1 MSMSNNRRAAHFG
14 LGLCVAFLLGVPTAF
29 AQLAVV
35 DAASVSQL
43 VTQARML
50 QDQLST
56 ARDHLARAEEQL
68 RSMQGTRGMEQL
80 LAGTVRNYLP
90 SDWSQVQDL
99 LPAGAPAYAAL
110 SLNLRR
116 TLDVNALLPE
126 TRLADFP
133 RNAREHIEA
142 VRWSAAVL
150 QVLTHEALATIS
162 GRFASIQRLIDAI
175 PGAADPKAI
184 LDLQARIG
192 AEQGML
198 QNEQNKLQALYQAAH
213 AQAQA
218 NRQRQRENVIAG
230 HGRFADRF
238 QPTPDFSRSP

>member
-1 MSMSNNRRAAHFG
+1 MSVSKKRRVVHSR
-14 LGLCVAFLLGVPTAF
+14 LGLCVACLLGMPAAY
-29 AQLAVV
+29 AQLAVI
-35 DAASVSQL
+35 DTASVSQL

-56 ARDHLARAEEQL
+56 ARDQLARAEEQL

-90 SDWSQVQDL
+90 SDWRQVQDL
-99 LPAGAPAYAAL
+99 LSAGAPAYEAL
-110 SLNLRR
+110 SLALKQA
-116 TLDVNALLPE
+116 LDVNALLPE
-126 TRLADFP
+126 ARLAEFP
-133 RNAREHIEA
+133 GNTREHIEA
-142 VRWSAAVL
+142 VRRSAAVL

-162 GRFASIQRLIDAI
+162 SRFVSIQRLIDAI
-175 PGAADPKAI
+175 PDAADPKAI

-213 AQAQA
+213 AQAQV
-218 NRQRQRENVIAG
+218 NRQRLRENVIAG
-230 HGRFADRF
+230 HGRFDGRF
-238 QPTPDFSRSP
+238 QPTPDFSRLP